1 MVSIA
6 AQVIF
11 GDYNGR
17 DSAVVSFT
25 IQKRSPRRY
34 NNSGE
39 KEKKSVGYNQCHV
52 KHGRFSRREREG
64 VCVMQSKQA
73 SKQPSSG
80 RWRSFCLFFSL
91 FRQRSQHHVHDH
103 GAGRKKMRSNLS
115 TRRAGRRASLLLL
128 LGKRRVPHGQIVLVA
143 AVDSI
148 GVCCTAGWGAC
159 SGCRGR
165 LALGC
170 SLTVRWLSLRL

>member
-1 MVSIA
+1 M
-6 AQVIF
+6 
-11 GDYNGR
+11 
-17 DSAVVSFT
+17 SFT
-25 IQKRSPRRY
+25 VQKRSPRRY

-64 VCVMQSKQA
+64 VCHAEQA
-73 SKQPSSG
+73 SKQATIK
-80 RWRSFCLFFSL
+80 REVAFFLFVFSL

-103 GAGRKKMRSNLS
+103 GAGRKKERSNLS

-148 GVCCTAGWGAC
+148 GVCCTAGRGAC

>member
-39 KEKKSVGYNQCHV
+39 KEKKKSVGYNQCHV
-52 KHGRFSRREREG
+52 KHSRFSRREIERRR
-64 VCVMQSKQA
+64 VCHAEQA
-73 SKQPSSG
+73 SKQSNHQAGGGVLFVVFLFSG
-80 RWRSFCLFFSL
+80 SGLSIMCMITG
-91 FRQRSQHHVHDH
+91 QE
-103 GAGRKKMRSNLS
+103 GKKERSNLS

-143 AVDSI
+143 AVDGI

-159 SGCRGR
+159 CGRRGG

-170 SLTVRWLSLRL
+170 SLTVR